1 MSHSEPCLGSRVF
14 HRGVDGKPSA
24 EASSLGVNGGTSG
37 RVPSLAAISP
47 SCGGGS
53 GGGRCVG
60 GGSGGGRPV
69 GGGSGGGRG
78 VGGGSGGGRGD
89 TVRACEGIS

>member
-1 MSHSEPCLGSRVF
+1 M
-14 HRGVDGKPSA
+14 DGKSSA
-24 EASSLGVNGGTSG
+24 EASPLGVDGGTSG
-37 RVPSLAAISP
+37 GVPSWAAIAS